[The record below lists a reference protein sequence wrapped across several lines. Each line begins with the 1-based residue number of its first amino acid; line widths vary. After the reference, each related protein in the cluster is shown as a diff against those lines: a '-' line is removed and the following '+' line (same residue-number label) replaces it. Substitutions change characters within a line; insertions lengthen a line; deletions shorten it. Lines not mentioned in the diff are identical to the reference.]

1 MVIPDIVL
9 TSLLNAFLPVGGLT
23 AVIFT
28 DVLQCAIMIIGAIVL
43 SILSEYND
51 FEGVPLYLTTISPK
65 SRSRG
70 RGQVGQITPLSY
82 PISLYPLP
90 RKHIPSLP
98 IFSVIYISPS
108 TTCLFAIKSNT
119 SERRGEK

>member
-1 MVIPDIVL
+1 MVIHDIVL

-51 FEGVPLYLTTISPK
+51 FEGVLLYLTTISPK
-65 SRSRG
+65 SRVGG
-70 RGQVGQITPLSY
+70 RD
-82 PISLYPLP
+82 
-90 RKHIPSLP
+90 K
-98 IFSVIYISPS
+98 
-108 TTCLFAIKSNT
+108 
-119 SERRGEK
+119 